1 MQDDLYMFI
10 EICEKWL
17 LVQKMKEIFKVSYD
31 ILLYLEKKTHTFLLA
46 NSFCPM
52 A

>member
-1 MQDDLYMFI
+1 MYWMQDELYMFM

-31 ILLYLEKKTHTFLLA
+31 ILLYLEKKNPYIFI
-46 NSFCPM
+46 SK
-52 A
+52 